1 MMRTAVLAGL
11 LGVAVCAED
20 PLARRTSFD
29 EGNASLCVVPAP
41 YAQRLSKTAA
51 PRRQLSAPSERTVW
65 RVAPPAERTV

>member
-41 YAQRLSKTAA
+41 VRAEAEQTAA

-65 RVAPPAERTV
+65 RVAPPAERTI